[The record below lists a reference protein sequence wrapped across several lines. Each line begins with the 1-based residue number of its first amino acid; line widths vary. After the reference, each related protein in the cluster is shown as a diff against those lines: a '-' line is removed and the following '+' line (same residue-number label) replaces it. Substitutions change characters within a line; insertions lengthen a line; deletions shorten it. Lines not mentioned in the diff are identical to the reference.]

1 MCVNGPKNLPLNEF
15 YFFTAFW
22 QKYISKWAR
31 GLDGC
36 LPVADWRKRIAN
48 CTQIVQPSTI
58 LQHTSPLF
66 LTLIIDCL
74 MNFQLTEE
82 QLAVRQAARDFAQ
95 QECLPGVI
103 ERDDK
108 MIFPKEQVS
117 QLADLGF
124 MGMMVKPE
132 YGGSGMDTVSYVLAM
147 EEISKIDAS
156 VSVCMSVNNS
166 LVCYG
171 LQEYCTEEQKQQ
183 YLVPLAQ
190 GKKDGE
196 LYIGAF
202 LLSEPE
208 AGSDA
213 TSQRTTAIDMGDH
226 YILNGIKNW
235 ITNGSSASVY
245 LVMAQTDASKG
256 SKGINAFIVEKNWPG
271 VSVGAKENK
280 MGIRGSDT
288 HSISF
293 TDVKVPKAN
302 RIGEDGFGFTFAMKT
317 LAGGRIGI
325 AAQALGI
332 AAGSYELALKYSKE
346 RKAFG
351 KEIMHHQ
358 AIQFKLAD
366 MATKVEAARLL
377 CLKAAWE
384 KDNGID
390 YTLSSSMAKVYAS
403 EAAMWCSTEAVQVH
417 GGYGYVKEFHV
428 ERLMRDAKI
437 TQIYEGTSE
446 VQRIVISRSILK

>member
-1 MCVNGPKNLPLNEF
+1 MDFQFSEEHLMI
-15 YFFTAFW
+15 
-22 QKYISKWAR
+22 QK
-31 GLDGC
+31 
-36 LPVADWRKRIAN
+36 
-48 CTQIVQPSTI
+48 
-58 LQHTSPLF
+58 
-66 LTLIIDCL
+66 
-74 MNFQLTEE
+74 
-82 QLAVRQAARDFAQ
+82 AARDFAQ
-95 QECLPGVI
+95 NECLPGVI
-103 ERDDK
+103 DRDEK
-108 MIFPKEQVS
+108 QQFPREQIL

-124 MGMMVKPE
+124 MGMMVDTR
-132 YGGSGMDTVSYVLAM
+132 YGGAGMDTISYVLAM

-166 LVCYG
+166 LVCWGLETYG
-171 LQEYCTEEQKQQ
+171 TEEQKQQ
-183 YLVPLAQ
+183 YLTPLAR

-213 TSQRTTAIDMGDH
+213 TSQRTTAEDKGD
-226 YILNGIKNW
+226 YYLLNGTKNW

-245 LVMAQTDASKG
+245 LVIAQTDVSKG
-256 SKGINAFIVEKNWPG
+256 SHGINAFIVEKSWPG
-271 VSVGAKENK
+271 VTVAAKENK

-288 HSISF
+288 HSILF
-293 TDVKVPKAN
+293 NDVKVPKAN
-302 RIGEDGFGFTFAMKT
+302 RIGEDGFGFKFAMKT

-325 AAQALGI
+325 ASQALGI
-332 AAGSYELALKYSKE
+332 ASGAYELSVKYAKE

-366 MATKVEAARLL
+366 MATRVEAARLL

-384 KDNGID
+384 KDQHLD
-390 YTLSSSMAKVYAS
+390 YTLSGSMAKVFAS
-403 EAAMWCSTEAVQVH
+403 ETAMWVATEAVQVH
-417 GGYGYVKEFHV
+417 GGYGFVKEYHV
-428 ERLMRDAKI
+428 ERMMRDAKI